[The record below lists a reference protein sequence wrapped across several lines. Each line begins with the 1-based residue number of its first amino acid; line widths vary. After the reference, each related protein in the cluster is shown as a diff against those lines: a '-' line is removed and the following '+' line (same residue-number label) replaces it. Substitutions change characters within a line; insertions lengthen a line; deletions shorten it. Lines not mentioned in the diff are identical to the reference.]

1 MMRLLLDTHTLL
13 WWVEDDPQLSA
24 SARSS
29 ISDEHNQCF
38 VSLVSA
44 WEMSIKA
51 SLNKLRLTVPVLDY
65 FRQHLP
71 GNNFQPLPI
80 TMEHVTRVQHLPFH
94 HRDPFDRLL
103 LAQAQQERL
112 ALVSADTVFSSYG
125 IERIW

>member
-1 MMRLLLDTHTLL
+1 MRLLLDTHVLL
-13 WWVEDDPQLSA
+13 WWVEDDPQLSVA
-24 SARSS
+24 ARTV
-29 ISDEHNQCF
+29 IGDADNLCY

-51 SLNKLRLTVPVLDY
+51 GLGKLDLAVPVLDY
-65 FRQHLP
+65 FQQHLP
-71 GNNFQPLPI
+71 GNDFKPLGI
-80 TMEHVTRVQHLPFH
+80 SLEQVTRVQHLPFH

-112 ALVSADTVFSSYG
+112 TMVSADAVFSNYG